1 MKTDEFNLDD
11 SPLDAIVSGMAASNC
26 KPAFCIDSP
35 ERANWLVRRV
45 LETRAYAVRVRTW
58 AEHEQN
64 RAERDEA
71 RMMYLFGRQL
81 QDWATRELASRP
93 GRRKSINLPSG
104 IIGFRQ
110 TAMQIRIDN
119 QDAVMAWAREMLP
132 EAIIVKESLSK
143 AAINEHFA
151 ATGEIPDAGITVE
164 PSREK
169 FYIR

>member
-11 SPLDAIVSGMAASNC
+11 SPLDAISGGMAESDC
-26 KPAFCIDSP
+26 KPVFCIDNP

-45 LETRAYAVRVRTW
+45 LEARAYGDRVRTW
-58 AEHEQN
+58 AEQEQN
-64 RAERDEA
+64 RADRDEA

-81 QDWATRELASRP
+81 QDWATQELA
-93 GRRKSINLPSG
+93 GQHGQRKSINLPAG

-110 TAMQIRIDN
+110 TVMQLRIDN
-119 QDAVMAWAREMLP
+119 QPAVMEWARERLP
-132 EAIIVKESLSK
+132 EAIIIKESLSK

-164 PSREK
+164 PAQEK